1 MRITEEEIYNKLQ
14 DRHVR
19 MPMGRR
25 VDVEFAILILDSIAK
40 SLTNYEIFIL
50 EFAKKMWKNKDMNIL
65 DKKEEQIRKKYFDSC
80 DKNLKQI
87 YNFDSQVESRI
98 LIFRTILSLR
108 ATEDMSYFTEIVISS
123 IDIGADPE
131 IIHDYLKSNLV
142 KYS

>member
-1 MRITEEEIYNKLQ
+1 
-14 DRHVR
+14 
-19 MPMGRR
+19 
-25 VDVEFAILILDSIAK
+25 
-40 SLTNYEIFIL
+40 L